1 MKIKRDKR
9 STMHITIYVAIGVL
23 LSLARPLQAHESES
37 ECEKIK
43 LKIAKIE
50 SRMRQP
56 YTAAAGVRM
65 EDRLRELRR
74 KRKEH
79 CG

>member
-1 MKIKRDKR
+1 MEFRRNRR
-9 STMHITIYVAIGVL
+9 SRVHITCYVAIGVWL
-23 LSLARPLQAHESES
+23 TLARPVHAHESES

-56 YTAAAGVRM
+56 YTAAAGIRM
-65 EDRLRELRR
+65 DERLRELRK

-79 CG
+79 CR

>member
-1 MKIKRDKR
+1 MEIGRDKR
-9 STMHITIYVAIGVL
+9 STMQITIYVAIGML
-23 LSLARPLQAHESES
+23 FTLARPLHAHESES

-56 YTAAAGVRM
+56 YTAVAGVRM
-65 EDRLRELRR
+65 EERLRVLRR